1 MIGDIVIRRR
11 LSGRHHIKTHGR
23 ALPPA
28 RLINRRN

>member
-11 LSGRHHIKTHGR
+11 SFGRHRIKTLGR
-23 ALPPA
+23 TLPPV

>member
-11 LSGRHHIKTHGR
+11 LFGRPHIKARGR
-23 ALPPA
+23 VQPPV

>member
-11 LSGRHHIKTHGR
+11 LFGRSHIKARGR

-28 RLINRRN
+28 RFINRRN